1 MADFEFNCPHCGKK
15 LLVNTSIIGRKGTC
29 KYCSGV
35 VIVPKPKTD
44 SKAIENISQKT
55 ISICPYCRT
64 IIKEFENVQVCP
76 SCKTPHHQDCWMENK
91 GCTVYG
97 CENAP
102 PDEEKI
108 SVQMNDMSSGDT
120 TPIFL
125 YIPLSRLIFMSII
138 SFGLYESYWIYKNWR
153 YIKERDQFYLGKGDK
168 TYIQPFWRGIF
179 GIFYCYSL
187 LKSIHSDH
195 IANNYEKA
203 KFSAGGLAS
212 GWIILRLLS
221 NALGRADDI
230 GANLLGLIISFP
242 TFLFFVP
249 VQNYINRV
257 NSIKQPKPEYN
268 LWSSGHILCLII
280 GLIIWLLYLIGFSA

>member
-1 MADFEFNCPHCGKK
+1 MADFEFSCPHCGKK

-44 SKAIENISQKT
+44 IKAIETIGQKT
-55 ISICPYCRT
+55 LGICPYCRT
-64 IIKEFENVQVCP
+64 IIKESENVKICP
-76 SCKTPHHQDCWMENK
+76 SCKTPHHQDCWQENK

-97 CENAP
+97 CDNAP
-102 PDEEKI
+102 LEEEKI
-108 SVQMNDMSSGDT
+108 SVQMNDISSGDT

-153 YIKERDQFYLGKGDK
+153 YLKERDNLQ
-168 TYIQPFWRGIF
+168 IQPFWRGIF
-179 GIFYCYSL
+179 GIFYCHSL
-187 LKSIHSDH
+187 LKFIHNDL
-195 IANNYEKA
+195 IANTYEKA
-203 KFSAGGLAS
+203 KFSAGWLATE
-212 GWIILRLLS
+212 WIILNLLG

-249 VQNYINRV
+249 VQNYINSV
-257 NSIKQPKPEYN
+257 NEMKRCKPQYN
-268 LWSSGHILCLII
+268 SWSSGHILCLVI
-280 GLIIWLLYLIGFSA
+280 GLIIWLIYLIGFSA